1 MQAMKTMKQQAQA
14 GFTLI
19 ELMIVVAIIG
29 ILAAVA
35 LPAYQDYMTR
45 GKISEVMG
53 FLDGA
58 KVSVAEF
65 YATNNAYPSSADQAG
80 ISAPPAAAKFIG
92 GLAWSAT
99 NTIEATVKGTGTGVD
114 TKKIALIPTADT
126 TSKVITW
133 TCGTDAAA
141 TDYKYLPSNCR
152 NALAAGS

>member
-1 MQAMKTMKQQAQA
+1 MKSMKMVQSVQR

-35 LPAYQDYMTR
+35 LPAYRDYMTR
-45 GKISEVMG
+45 AKITEVMG

-58 KVSVAEF
+58 KPSIAEY
-65 YATNNAYPSSADQAG
+65 YATNGAYPANANQAG
-80 ISAPPAAAKFIG
+80 ISAPPAAAKYIG

-99 NTIEATVKGTGTGVD
+99 DTIEAIVKGTGTGVD
-114 TKKIALIPTADT
+114 TKKIAMIPVADT
-126 TSKVITW
+126 TTRVITW
-133 TCGTDAAA
+133 SCGTDAVVA
-141 TDYKYLPSNCR
+141 DYKFLPSNCR